1 MSSDA
6 YDDRFRLNRQLGIF
20 IKKISRINCYVTSSS
35 TRTSNS
41 SKKIAAQKYFFE
53 KKGFD
58 RRGQPLLSRI
68 DFVEH
73 RVQSLER
80 FKTTD

>member
-1 MSSDA
+1 MSPDA
-6 YDDRFRLNRQLGIF
+6 YDDEFRLNRQLGIF
-20 IKKISRINCYVTSSS
+20 IKKISRINCYVTAV
-35 TRTSNS
+35 RREPQIIPR
-41 SKKIAAQKYFFE
+41 KLLLKIFFE

-73 RVQSLER
+73 RVQSLEQ

>member
-1 MSSDA
+1 MSPDA

-41 SKKIAAQKYFFE
+41 SKKIAAQNIFL
-53 KKGFD
+53 
-58 RRGQPLLSRI
+58 RREDSIVVDSHCCRESISWSIEGNL
-68 DFVEH
+68 
-73 RVQSLER
+73 
-80 FKTTD
+80 

>member
-1 MSSDA
+1 MSPDA

-41 SKKIAAQKYFFE
+41 SKKIAAQNIFL
-53 KKGFD
+53 
-58 RRGQPLLSRI
+58 RRKDSIVVDNHCCRESISWSIECNL
-68 DFVEH
+68 
-73 RVQSLER
+73 
-80 FKTTD
+80 